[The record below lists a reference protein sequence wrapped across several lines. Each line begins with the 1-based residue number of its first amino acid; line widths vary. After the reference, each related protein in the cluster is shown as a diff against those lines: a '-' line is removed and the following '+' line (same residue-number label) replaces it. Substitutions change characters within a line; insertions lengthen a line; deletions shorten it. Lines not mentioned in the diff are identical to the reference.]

1 MQVGDKSK
9 EWVRSDAVH
18 DHGEHIYGTVVYIH
32 PLRRFYTVEFDLH
45 GRKYRESYPFQYR
58 KGEK

>member
-9 EWVRSDAVH
+9 ESVRSDFGP

-32 PLRRFYTVEFDLH
+32 PKRRFYTVEYDFH
-45 GRKYRESYPFQYR
+45 GQKYRESYPFQYR
-58 KGEK
+58 KGDN